1 MWYDSFPGSKR
12 LLRGFGS
19 FLPPVWMFGQYSS
32 TSSLVGNEKEVTC
45 SNLFRKK
52 PVFCVK
58 L

>member
-32 TSSLVGNEKEVTC
+32 TSSLVGNEKEGTC
-45 SNLFRKK
+45 SNLFRNK